1 MSEPFVTDRDYEV
14 YRIPAQS
21 KAATPRKGETPA
33 QAKQRAVKKFYEDR
47 AQAQARVSQRRSDD
61 RSEHMAAHAAYDELR
76 PKTYGSGDSR
86 AIGKIIPERF
96 RKVSPVIMDVAELS
110 EGPNLPHRDDKDI
123 STEARDRAAKAGY
136 YAAATFAFSS
146 DAYMDKP
153 SPIDR
158 KAGSKKKHVST
169 SGIEY
174 VMPHGAGTDK
184 PLTARN
190 KHLMYKQDPT
200 AREALANVMRDET
213 QTASAGE
220 PVADRYTL
228 VIPRDM
234 LVMLARV
241 HDIQAERGK
250 LAGDNRSDMLREL
263 ANRIEPG
270 EMVDIDLY
278 SPSEVTSLTQGLPK
292 RYKSGEFGQFLKD
305 LATFAKIQK

>member
-14 YRIPAQS
+14 YRIPAES
-21 KAATPRKGETPA
+21 KVPVPRKNETPA
-33 QAKQRAVKKFYEDR
+33 QAKQRTVKKFYEDR
-47 AQAQARVSQRRSDD
+47 AEAQARVAQRRSND
-61 RSEHMAAHAAYDELR
+61 RAEHMAAHAAYDELR
-76 PKTYGSGDSR
+76 PKTYGSGDTR
-86 AIGKIIPERF
+86 VIGKFIPERF
-96 RKVSPVIMDVAELS
+96 RKVSPVIMDVSELS

-136 YAAATFAFSS
+136 YAAATYAFSS
-146 DAYMDKP
+146 DAYLDKP

-200 AREALANVMRDET
+200 AREALANVMRDAEP
-213 QTASAGE
+213 ASAGE

-241 HDIQAERGK
+241 HDIQAKRGK
-250 LAGDNRSDMLREL
+250 LAGDNRSDTLREL
-263 ANRIEPG
+263 AKTTKPG
-270 EMVDIDLY
+270 ETVDIDLY

-305 LATFAKIQK
+305 FATYAKINK